1 MAQGDISDETRLL
14 MEIKENLGRL
24 NQKFDD
30 MGSIDEKVN
39 QALASSNENSRRIDR
54 LTAIQNWLISVL
66 VGGGLLTL
74 LIYIAEKFI

>member
-66 VGGGLLTL
+66 VGSGLITL

>member
-54 LTAIQNWLISVL
+54 LTTIQNWLISVL
-66 VGGGLLTL
+66 VGGGLITL

>member
-66 VGGGLLTL
+66 VGGGLITL

>member
-39 QALASSNENSRRIDR
+39 QALASSDENSRRIDR

>member
-1 MAQGDISDETRLL
+1 

-66 VGGGLLTL
+66 VGGGLITL

>member
-66 VGGGLLTL
+66 LGGGLITL

>member
-66 VGGGLLTL
+66 VGGGLITL
-74 LIYIAEKFI
+74 LVYIAEKFI

>member
-39 QALASSNENSRRIDR
+39 QELASSNENSRRIDR

-66 VGGGLLTL
+66 LGGGLITL

>member
-54 LTAIQNWLISVL
+54 LTTIQNWLISVL
-66 VGGGLLTL
+66 VGGGLIIL

>member
-66 VGGGLLTL
+66 VGGGLITL
-74 LIYIAEKFI
+74 LIYIADKFI

>member
-1 MAQGDISDETRLL
+1 MAQGDINDATRLL

-54 LTAIQNWLISVL
+54 LTSIQNWLISVL

>member
-14 MEIKENLGRL
+14 MENKENLGRL

-66 VGGGLLTL
+66 VGGGLITL

>member
-1 MAQGDISDETRLL
+1 MAQGDISDATRLL
-14 MEIKENLGRL
+14 MDIKENLGRL

-39 QALASSNENSRRIDR
+39 QALASSDENSRRIDR

-66 VGGGLLTL
+66 VGGGLITL